1 MEMNNGSKMKK
12 RIIQSFSVLL
22 LVILVGCG
30 EESKTIFTETDIHI
44 IPNPLEMK
52 FNQGAFRF
60 TKDTK
65 FVVPNDMSNVV
76 EVLREKFADAAG
88 WNMEVVSNVPNK
100 NFVQLSLDSTL
111 KEEEYTL
118 RVSDNNVVV
127 TANGFKGFLYGLETI
142 RQLLPV
148 AIESKELVQN
158 VSWDVPNV
166 EIKDSP
172 RFKWR
177 GFMLDVSRHFFDKDY
192 ILATIDQLALLKL
205 NTLHLHL
212 VDDQGWRIEI
222 KKYPKLTEV
231 GGFRADQE
239 NKPWNAR
246 PTPDLG
252 TETTYGGFYTQ
263 EDIKEIV
270 AYAGS
275 RGVTVVP
282 EIEMPAHVMSAIAS
296 YPELSC
302 FQDPIMVPSGGVWPI
317 TEIYCPGKDSTFEF
331 LENVL
336 LEVMELF
343 PSQYIHVGGDEATKT
358 NWKIC
363 PDCKRRVANEG
374 LANVEELQ
382 SYFIQ
387 RMERFLSSKGR
398 ILLGW
403 DEILEGG
410 LAPGAMVMSWR
421 GVKGGMEA
429 SEAGHDVV
437 MSPNSHCYFDYYQGD
452 QDVEPLAWGGN
463 LPLSKV
469 YQFDPVVEEMTADQA
484 KHVLGGQANLWT
496 EYVPTNAQAEYMTYP
511 RLAALAEAVW
521 SSKINRDWDDF
532 SKRVP
537 SLFER
542 YGKMG
547 INYAKSAYQVTTEI
561 TVDPQSSAI
570 SVALKAEFPNSDIR
584 FTLDGSDI
592 ISASEQYTA
601 PIAIKKTT
609 TIKAQVFEEDKPVG
623 ALFEKTITYHKA
635 VGKPVTYIKKYHDS
649 YQGAKE
655 LGMVNV
661 VRGSKNFHDGQ
672 WQGWLGG
679 DMELVIDME
688 SPTELDKITVG
699 AMENQG
705 SGIYFPIQVEIM
717 LSEDGNTFKSAGIV
731 KREYAANNGS
741 ELKDFEMK
749 IEGQTARYIKVI
761 ATNLASSPTGGGSW
775 MFIDEVVVE

>member
-1 MEMNNGSKMKK
+1 MKK
-12 RIIQSFSVLL
+12 TVIQSFSVIL
-22 LVILVGCG
+22 LVVLMGCK
-30 EESKTIFTETDIHI
+30 EESKTIFTEGDINI
-44 IPNPLEMK
+44 VPKPLEMT

-60 TKDTK
+60 NKETKLVAPKDHEETL
-65 FVVPNDMSNVV
+65 D
-76 EVLREKFADAAG
+76 VLKDRFTAAAG
-88 WNMEVVSNVPNK
+88 WDLEVVPTAPSS
-100 NFVQLSLDSTL
+100 NFVLLSTDSSLAEEGYSL
-111 KEEEYTL
+111 KVT
-118 RVSDNNVVV
+118 DNQVVIR
-127 TANGFKGFLYGLETI
+127 ANDYNGFLYGLETI

-148 AIESKELVQN
+148 AIENKSVVTN
-158 VSWDVPNV
+158 INWDIPTV

-177 GFMLDVSRHFFDKDY
+177 GFMLDVSRHFFEKEY
-192 ILATIDQLALLKL
+192 VLSTIDQLALLKM

-231 GGFRADQE
+231 GGFRVDQE
-239 NKPWNAR
+239 DKPWNAR

-270 AYAGS
+270 AYAS
-275 RGVTVVP
+275 RKGITVVP
-282 EIEMPAHVMSAIAS
+282 EIEMPAHVMSAIAA

-302 FQDPIMVPSGGVWPI
+302 FQNPIMVPSGGVWPI
-317 TEIYCPGKDSTFEF
+317 TEIYCAGKDSTFEF

-336 LEVMELF
+336 REVMELF
-343 PSQYIHVGGDEATKT
+343 PSPYIHVGGDEATKT

-363 PDCKRRVANEG
+363 PDCKKRVAAEG
-374 LANVEELQ
+374 LDNVEELQ

-398 ILLGW
+398 TLLGW

-410 LAPGAMVMSWR
+410 LAPGATVMSWR
-421 GVKGGMEA
+421 GVKGGLEA

-437 MSPNSHCYFDYYQGD
+437 MTPNSHCYFDYYQGD

-463 LPLSKV
+463 LSLSKV
-469 YQFDPVVEEMTADQA
+469 YQFDPVVEGMSEQQG

-496 EYVPTNAQAEYMTYP
+496 EYVPTNDQAEYMTYP

-521 SSKINRDWDDF
+521 SSKDNKNWNDF
-532 SKRVP
+532 SNRVG
-537 SLFER
+537 SLFQR
-542 YGKMG
+542 YGIMG
-547 INYAKSAYQVTTEI
+547 VNYAKSVYQVTTET
-561 TVDPQSSAI
+561 TVNPESAVI
-570 SVALKAEFPNSDIR
+570 SIALISEFPGSEIR
-584 FTLDGSDI
+584 YTLDGSNI
-592 ISASEQYTA
+592 TTTSEKYTD
-601 PIAIKKTT
+601 PIEITKTT
-609 TIKAQVFEEDKPVG
+609 TLKAQVFKEDRPAG

-635 VGKPVTYIKKYHDS
+635 VGKPVTYLNKYHDS

-672 WQGWLGG
+672 WQGWLGD

-688 SPTELDKITVG
+688 SPTEMEQVTVG
-699 AMENQG
+699 ALENQG
-705 SGIYFPIQVEIM
+705 SGIYFPIQVEIF
-717 LSEDGNTFKSAGIV
+717 LSDDGKSYRSAGIV
-731 KREYAANNGS
+731 KREYTANNGS
-741 ELKDFEMK
+741 ELKDFIIGLGK
-749 IEGQTARYIKVI
+749 QTARYIKVK
-761 ATNLASSPTGGGSW
+761 ATNLGSPPSGGGSW

>member
-1 MEMNNGSKMKK
+1 MKK
-12 RIIQSFSVLL
+12 TIIQSFSAIL
-22 LVILVGCG
+22 LVVLVGCG
-30 EESKTIFTETDIHI
+30 EESRTIFTENDINI
-44 IPNPLEMK
+44 VPKPLEMK
-52 FNQGAFRF
+52 FSQGAFRF
-60 TKDTK
+60 NKDTK
-65 FVVPNDMSNVV
+65 LVSPKNQV
-76 EVLREKFADAAG
+76 EVLKVLQDKFTVAAG
-88 WNMEVVSNVPNK
+88 WNMEVVSAVPNK
-100 NFVQLSLDSTL
+100 NYVQLLLDSSL
-111 KEEEYTL
+111 KDEEYTL
-118 RVSDNNVVV
+118 TVTENYVNV
-127 TANGFKGFLYGLETI
+127 TANGYSGFLYGLETI

-148 AIESKELVQN
+148 AIESKEVVN
-158 VSWDVPNV
+158 KVDWDVPNV

-177 GFMLDVSRHFFDKDY
+177 GYMLDVARHFFDKDY
-192 ILATIDQLALLKL
+192 VLATIDQLALLKM

-231 GGFRADQE
+231 GGFRVDQE
-239 NKPWNAR
+239 DMPWNAR

-282 EIEMPAHVMSAIAS
+282 EIEMPAHVMSAIAA

-302 FQDPIMVPSGGVWPI
+302 FQKPIMVPSGGVWPI
-317 TEIYCPGKDSTFEF
+317 TEIYCAGKDSTFEF

-363 PDCKRRVANEG
+363 TDCQKRVTNEG

-410 LAPGAMVMSWR
+410 LASGATVMSWR

-469 YQFDPVVEEMTADQA
+469 YQFDPVVDEMTVEQA
-484 KHVLGGQANLWT
+484 SHVLGGQANLWT
-496 EYVPTNAQAEYMTYP
+496 EYIPTNAQAEYMTYP
-511 RLAALAEAVW
+511 RLAALAESVW
-521 SSKINRDWDDF
+521 SSKANRNWDDF
-532 SKRVP
+532 SNRVG

-542 YGKMG
+542 YGIMG
-547 INYAKSAYQVTTEI
+547 INYAKSAYQVSTE
-561 TVDPQSSAI
+561 TSVDPESAAI
-570 SVALKAEFPNSDIR
+570 SMELKSEFPDSDIR

-592 ISASEQYTA
+592 TSASEKYTD
-601 PIAIKKTT
+601 PIDIKKTT
-609 TIKAQVFEEDKPVG
+609 TIKAQVFKENKPVG

-649 YQGAKE
+649 YQGTKE

-688 SPTELDKITVG
+688 SPTELEKVSVG
-699 AMENQG
+699 ALENQG
-705 SGIYFPIQVEIM
+705 SGIYFPVQVEVL
-717 LSEDGNTFKSAGIV
+717 LSTDGRTFKSVAIV

-741 ELKDFEMK
+741 ELKDFEVK

-761 ATNLASSPTGGGSW
+761 ATNLGNSPSGGGSW
-775 MFIDEVVVE
+775 MFVDEVVVE

>member
-1 MEMNNGSKMKK
+1 MKK
-12 RIIQSFSVLL
+12 RIIQGFSIMLL
-22 LVILVGCG
+22 LILMGCR
-30 EESKTIFTETDIHI
+30 EESKTIFTETDINI
-44 IPNPLEMK
+44 IPKPLEMK

-65 FVVPNDMSNVV
+65 FVVANDEV
-76 EVLREKFADAAG
+76 EVLEVLKDRFTAVTG
-88 WNMEVVSNVPNK
+88 WAMEVVSTVPSK

-118 RVSDNNVVV
+118 KVTDNNVMV
-127 TANGFKGFLYGLETI
+127 TANGPKGFLYGLETI

-148 AIESKELVQN
+148 AIESKELVEDVN
-158 VSWDVPNV
+158 WDIPNV

-177 GFMLDVSRHFFDKDY
+177 GYMLDVARHFFDKEY
-192 ILATIDQLALLKL
+192 VLATIDQLALLKM

-231 GGFRADQE
+231 GGFRVDQE
-239 NKPWNAR
+239 DMPWNAR
-246 PTPDLG
+246 LTPDLG
-252 TETTYGGFYTQ
+252 AETTYGGFYTQ

-270 AYAGS
+270 AYASS

-282 EIEMPAHVMSAIAS
+282 EIEMPAHVMSAIAA

-302 FQDPIMVPSGGVWPI
+302 FQKPIMVPSGGVWPI
-317 TEIYCPGKDSTFEF
+317 TEIYCPGKEATFEF

-343 PSQYIHVGGDEATKT
+343 PSQYIHMGGDEATKT

-363 PDCKRRVANEG
+363 PDCKRRVAEDG

-410 LAPGAMVMSWR
+410 LAPGATVMSWR
-421 GVKGGMEA
+421 GVKGGLEA

-469 YQFDPVVEEMTADQA
+469 YQFDPVVEEMTANQA

-496 EYVPTNAQAEYMTYP
+496 EFVPTNAQAEYMTYP

-521 SSKINRDWDDF
+521 SSKANRNWGDF

-542 YGKMG
+542 YGEMG

-561 TVDPQSSAI
+561 SISPKSSAI
-570 SVALKAEFPNSDIR
+570 SIALKSEFPDSDIR

-592 ISASEQYTA
+592 TSASEKYTA
-601 PIAIKKTT
+601 PIDIKKTT
-609 TIKAQVFEEDKPVG
+609 TINAQVFEEDKPVG

-655 LGMVNV
+655 LGMVNI

-672 WQGWLGG
+672 WQGWLGD

-688 SPTELDKITVG
+688 SQTKLSKITVG

-705 SGIYFPIQVEIM
+705 SGIYFPIQVEVL
-717 LSEDGNTFKSAGIV
+717 LSENGRTFKSAGIV
-731 KREYAANNGS
+731 KREYVANNGS
-741 ELKDFEMK
+741 ELKDFVVK
-749 IEGQTARYIKVI
+749 IEEQTARYIKVI
-761 ATNLASSPTGGGSW
+761 ATNLGNSPSGGGSW
-775 MFIDEVVVE
+775 MFVDEVVVE

>member
-1 MEMNNGSKMKK
+1 MNNGSKMKK
-12 RIIQSFSVLL
+12 RIIQSFSMLL
-22 LVILVGCG
+22 LVALVGCG
-30 EESKTIFTETDIHI
+30 EKSKTIFTETDINI
-44 IPNPLEMK
+44 IPKPLEMK

-65 FVVPNDMSNVV
+65 FVVANDMTNVV
-76 EVLREKFADAAG
+76 EVLRQKFSDAAG
-88 WNMEVVSNVPNK
+88 WNMDVVSNLPNK
-100 NFVQLSLDSTL
+100 NFVQLSLDSNL

-118 RVSDNNVVV
+118 RVTDNNVVV

-158 VSWDVPNV
+158 VNWDVPNV

-177 GFMLDVSRHFFDKDY
+177 GFMLDISRHFFDKDY

-231 GGFRADQE
+231 GGFRVDQE
-239 NKPWNAR
+239 NKPWNGR

-270 AYAGS
+270 AYASS

-282 EIEMPAHVMSAIAS
+282 EIEMPAHVMSAIAA

-302 FQDPIMVPSGGVWPI
+302 IQEPIMVPSGGVWPI

-363 PDCKRRVANEG
+363 PDCKRRVAEEG
-374 LANVEELQ
+374 LVNVEELQ

-387 RMERFLSSKGR
+387 RLERFLSSNGR

-410 LAPGAMVMSWR
+410 LAPGATVMSWR

-469 YQFDPVVEEMTADQA
+469 YQFDPVVEEMTAEQA

-496 EYVPTNAQAEYMTYP
+496 EYVPTNVQAEYMTYP

-521 SSKINRDWDDF
+521 SSKVNRNWDDF
-532 SKRVP
+532 SKRVS

-542 YGKMG
+542 YGIMG

-561 TVDPQSSAI
+561 SVDPQSSAI
-570 SVALKAEFPNSDIR
+570 SVALKAEFPDSDIR

-601 PIAIKKTT
+601 PIEIKKTT
-609 TIKAQVFEEDKPVG
+609 AIKAQVFEEVKPVG

-705 SGIYFPIQVEIM
+705 SGIYFPIQVEIL
-717 LSEDGNTFKSAGIV
+717 LSEEGNTFESTGIV

-741 ELKDFEMK
+741 ELKDFELRFEK
-749 IEGQTARYIKVI
+749 QTARYIKVI
-761 ATNLASSPTGGGSW
+761 ATNLGSSPTGGGSW
-775 MFIDEVVVE
+775 MFVDEVVVE